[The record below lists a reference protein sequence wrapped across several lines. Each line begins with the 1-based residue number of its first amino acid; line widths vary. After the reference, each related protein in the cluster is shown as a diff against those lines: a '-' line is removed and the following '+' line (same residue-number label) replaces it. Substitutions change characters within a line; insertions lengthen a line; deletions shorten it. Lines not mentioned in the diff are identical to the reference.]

1 MNVVLIDNNI
11 SVLEE
16 LVGIVRGILPTS
28 TISSFKDPMLAVKHV
43 YNNPTDIV
51 ISEIK
56 TRPVSGFDVLRNLHK
71 IRPEM
76 LVVLLSD
83 EPSHESKAL
92 EYGADGFLSQP
103 VKAETLSE
111 LIEKIDGYRPLDV

>member
-11 SVLEE
+11 GILEE
-16 LVGIVRGILPTS
+16 LVGVVKGVLPSS

-43 YNNPTDIV
+43 YNHATDIV
-51 ISEIK
+51 ISEVK

-71 IRPEM
+71 LRPEM

-83 EPSHESKAL
+83 EPSHESKAI
-92 EYGADGFLSQP
+92 EYGADGFLTQP
-103 VKAETLSE
+103 LDPKALSE
-111 LIEKIDGYRPLDV
+111 LIDKLDTYKPMDV

>member
-1 MNVVLIDNNI
+1 MNVVVIDNNI
-11 SVLEE
+11 SLLEE
-16 LVGIVRGILPTS
+16 LVGVVRGIFPGS

-51 ISEIK
+51 ISEVK

-83 EPSHESKAL
+83 EPSHENKAM
-92 EYGADGFLSQP
+92 EYGADGFLPQP
-103 VKAETLSE
+103 VQAAALSE
-111 LIEKIDGYRPLDV
+111 LLEKIQGYRPLDV

>member
-11 SVLEE
+11 NLLEE

-28 TISSFKDPMLAVKHV
+28 TINSFKDPMLAVKHV
-43 YNNPTDIV
+43 YNHPTDIV

-83 EPSHESKAL
+83 EPSHENKAM
-92 EYGADGFLSQP
+92 EYGADGFLPQP
-103 VKAETLSE
+103 IKAEALSK
-111 LIEKIDGYRPLDV
+111 LIEKIEGYRPLDV

>member
-11 SVLEE
+11 GILEE
-16 LVGIVRGILPTS
+16 LVGVVKGILPSS

-43 YNNPTDIV
+43 YNHATDIV
-51 ISEIK
+51 ISEVK

-71 IRPEM
+71 LRPEM

-83 EPSHESKAL
+83 EPGHETKAL
-92 EYGADGFLSQP
+92 EYGADGFLTQP
-103 VKAETLSE
+103 VNPQELSE
-111 LIEKIDGYRPLDV
+111 LIDKLDTYKPLDV